1 MHRPTR
7 APYPSIAD
15 EQNTAQMIENNQSRY
30 TLSVNFDHCASAP
43 LWEEFFEA
51 HGYGPNAEDDPA
63 AVINA
68 MIEVVRFGGGTGIPG
83 IYTAG
88 DT

>member
-1 MHRPTR
+1 LKTIRVGIR
-7 APYPSIAD
+7 YPSI
-15 EQNTAQMIENNQSRY
+15 
-30 TLSVNFDHCASAP
+30 FDHCASAP

-88 DT
+88 DTQARNRAEKQGRLFGHR